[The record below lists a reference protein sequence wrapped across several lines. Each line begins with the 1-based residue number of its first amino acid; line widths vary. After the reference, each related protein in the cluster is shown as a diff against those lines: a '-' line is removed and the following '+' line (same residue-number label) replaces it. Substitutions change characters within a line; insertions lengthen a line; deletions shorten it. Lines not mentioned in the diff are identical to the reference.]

1 MHTYQKPVDTSTM
14 AEINSNIH
22 GMPITR
28 NSLRYRRHLWE
39 KENI

>member
-1 MHTYQKPVDTSTM
+1 MT
-14 AEINSNIH
+14 EINSNIH

-28 NSLRYRRHLWE
+28 NSLRYRRHLRE